1 MGALL
6 VMRIGIDFGGTK
18 VEAAALDE
26 AGNVVKR
33 IRTANPGDYDLA
45 VICVRDLVRAIESDL
60 GGRCPVGIGAPGS
73 VSPTSGLMR
82 NSNSL
87 YLNGRRF
94 KEDLDVALDRPVR
107 IANDAD
113 CFALSEATDGA
124 GAGAKTVF
132 GVILGTG
139 CGGGL
144 VVDGQL
150 IQGANGIGGEWGH
163 VPLPWAD
170 ASETPGPECY
180 CGQKGCLEQ
189 WISGT
194 GLQRDYRAQTGRNL
208 AGEEIVR
215 VIADADLEA
224 GAALNR
230 LIDRLGRALAL
241 ICNIVDPNAIVI
253 GGGLSQ
259 VSEIYPTLP
268 AIISCH
274 AFSDAWSAKIAPARW
289 GDSSGVRG
297 AARLWS
303 YDDSIS
309 LSFQAGEAEAR

>member
-1 MGALL
+1 
-6 VMRIGIDFGGTK
+6 MRIGIDFGGTK
-18 VEAAALDE
+18 VEAAALDD

-33 IRTANPGDYDLA
+33 IRTANPGGYDLA
-45 VICVRDLVRAIESDL
+45 VSCVRDLVRAIESDL
-60 GGRCPVGIGAPGS
+60 GRRCPVGIGAPGS
-73 VSPTSGLMR
+73 VSPTTGLMR

-94 KEDLDVALDRPVR
+94 KEDLDAALDRPVR

-170 ASETPGPECY
+170 QSETPGPECY
-180 CGQKGCLEQ
+180 CRQKGCLEQ

-194 GLQRDYRAQTGRNL
+194 GLQRDYRVQTGHSFT
-208 AGEEIVR
+208 GEEIVQ
-215 VIADADLEA
+215 AAANADLEA

-241 ICNIVDPNAIVI
+241 VCNIVDPNAIVI
-253 GGGLSQ
+253 GGGLSH

-268 AIISCH
+268 DIISSY
-274 AFSDAWSAKIAPARW
+274 AFSDAWTAKIAPARW
-289 GDSSGVRG
+289 GGSSGVRG

-309 LSFQAGEAEAR
+309 LSFQAGDVEAR